1 MATPCSS
8 MNDTQHFLDTDE
20 TVLSL
25 LKQSVEIDGSD
36 NASSQIMMVSA
47 FGLSGGSRISESLCP
62 ADFSVE
68 EKQMERN
75 FMGKKRRTLS
85 ECGGFSLQSTIA
97 KCADAK
103 EQNDVSPD
111 FVKSS
116 TDKDVKK
123 QKSELLPCYNS
134 SKLTTKQAKEISQ
147 DDDDPKE
154 AYIHVRAKRGKATN
168 SHSLA
173 ERVRR
178 EKISERMR
186 ILQDL
191 VPGCSK
197 ITGKAVMLDE
207 IINYVQS
214 LQQQVEFLS
223 MKLAAVNPELNF
235 DIEQNFSR
243 AARDGTPS
251 VLGLSPVFSTPYAH
265 YPGAVQIPSEMIVA
279 ATISQL
285 SSIAQIENM
294 WDEELQNAIQMTL
307 IPPQPINNSG
317 FHVKDP
323 KVL

>member
-62 ADFSVE
+62 ADFSME

-75 FMGKKRRTLS
+75 FKGKKRRTLS
-85 ECGGFSLQSTIA
+85 ECAGFSLQSTTA

-134 SKLTTKQAKEISQ
+134 SKSASKQAKEISQ

-235 DIEQNFSR
+235 DIEQNFSK
-243 AARDGTPS
+243 
-251 VLGLSPVFSTPYAH
+251 
-265 YPGAVQIPSEMIVA
+265 AVIQIPSEMIVA

-307 IPPQPINNSG
+307 IPPQQVNNSG

-323 KVL
+323 KVGFMKKNDSVTFSRYGIQWK